1 MVAVSGFSD
10 EDSQPQKSETVKDIS
25 KGRGTVVKNR
35 NKDEGEMFEESE
47 GLPGNGA
54 LSHISY
60 SHLEL
65 WKITEAMKYLC
76 EVLDHS
82 RI

>member
-10 EDSQPQKSETVKDIS
+10 EDSQPQKSETVKNIS
-25 KGRGTVVKNR
+25 KGRGTVFKNR
-35 NKDEGEMFEESE
+35 NKDDEMFGESE

-65 WKITEAMKYLC
+65 WKITGN
-76 EVLDHS
+76 EVFVWS
-82 RI
+82 TRPQ